1 MNRRC
6 SPPANK
12 TRPNLGKRTGGGVS
26 LKVLFA
32 FALLLVIPSF
42 ALGRCSGW
50 LDRRILAG
58 AEVAISLL
66 TFLAYRIDK
75 RRAEGGRWRIP
86 ESVLHLAEF
95 LGGWPGAFLAQRL
108 FRHKTAKLSYQV
120 SFWSIV
126 LIHQL
131 IAADFLSGWK
141 FTGAVLHAFKSHH
154 VHTSRLDLS
163 ERRKYNER
171 E

>member
-1 MNRRC
+1 
-6 SPPANK
+6 
-12 TRPNLGKRTGGGVS
+12 
-26 LKVLFA
+26 
-32 FALLLVIPSF
+32 LVIPSF
-42 ALGRCSGW
+42 AVSRCSGR
-50 LDRRILAG
+50 LDWRILAG
-58 AEVAISLL
+58 VEVAVSFL
-66 TFLAYRIDK
+66 TFLAYRSDK

-86 ESVLHLAEF
+86 ESTLHLAEF
-95 LGGWPGAFLAQRL
+95 IGGWPGAFLAQRV

-126 LIHQL
+126 LVHQL

-141 FTGAVLHAFKSHH
+141 FTGAVLHAIKSHH

-163 ERRKYNER
+163 ERRKYDEP